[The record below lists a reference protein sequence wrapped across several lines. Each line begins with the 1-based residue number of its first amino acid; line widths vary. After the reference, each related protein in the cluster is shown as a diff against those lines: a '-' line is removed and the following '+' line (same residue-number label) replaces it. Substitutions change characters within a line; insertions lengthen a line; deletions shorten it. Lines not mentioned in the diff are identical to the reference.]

1 MCNVEVKQNKI
12 ERKASIFTLFPFC
25 SYGLRAMEQAVEPY
39 VAPSL
44 DISNCVTVTLTERN
58 YILWKSQFEAFL
70 SGQGL
75 LGFVTGSIPEPPQT
89 MNVPA
94 INGNVVVQPHP
105 EYSAWNRTDQ
115 VVKSWLLGSFSEDIL
130 SVVVSCRTSLEVW
143 MTLANHFN
151 RVSSSRLFELQRK
164 IQTFIMKDKPMS
176 EYLKEIKGIC
186 DQLASIGSPVT
197 EKMKIFAALHGLG
210 REYEPIKTSIEGSI
224 DAVPSP
230 TFEDDIPKLISYED
244 RLKSYSSYLTVSPH
258 LAFNVTKNQ
267 ENFEYPQQGYYRNN
281 NRGRGYNNNRYN
293 YSRSRGSYSTRV
305 EDSINRSRL
314 VHLGLMEVRAQLC
327 VRFVGNQVILLSNVG
342 TDSTIA
348 INMRSCL
355 LLLRP

>member
-1 MCNVEVKQNKI
+1 
-12 ERKASIFTLFPFC
+12 
-25 SYGLRAMEQAVEPY
+25 
-39 VAPSL
+39 
-44 DISNCVTVTLTERN
+44 
-58 YILWKSQFEAFL
+58 
-70 SGQGL
+70 
-75 LGFVTGSIPEPPQT
+75 
-89 MNVPA
+89 
-94 INGNVVVQPHP
+94 
-105 EYSAWNRTDQ
+105 
-115 VVKSWLLGSFSEDIL
+115 
-130 SVVVSCRTSLEVW
+130 

-210 REYEPIKTSIEGSI
+210 REYEPIKTSIKGSV
-224 DAVPSP
+224 DAVPGP
-230 TFEDDIPKLISYED
+230 TFEDVIPKLTSYED
-244 RLKSYSSYLTVSPH
+244 RLKSYFSDLTVSPH